1 MSKKNTLVSIL
12 MPVYNCI
19 DTLEKTLDCAI
30 KQTYK
35 NTEILISDNDID
47 PNNFQKIYGHVRPN
61 TYDINSKSISEKGN
75 DFVDFL
81 LENPCL

>member
-19 DTLEKTLDCAI
+19 DTLEKALDCAI

-35 NTEILISDNDID
+35 NTEILISDNASKENLD
-47 PNNFQKIYGHVRPN
+47 KI
-61 TYDINSKSISEKGN
+61 
-75 DFVDFL
+75 
-81 LENPCL
+81 